1 VRFGQDAGIGGEVA
15 ERTEEVSAGG
25 LVVRRGASG
34 YEALI
39 AEQLDRNSGRRTT
52 RLPKG
57 KIDPGETREEAA
69 LREVREEVGL
79 HARIVAPLGDVSYA
93 FYERRAARQIAKRV
107 HYYLMAHAGG
117 EAHAADGEMAAV
129 WWCPLAEAELR
140 MSFDAEREIVARGR
154 ALLESPDAPT
164 L

>member
-1 VRFGQDAGIGGEVA
+1 VA
-15 ERTEEVSAGG
+15 EQREEVSAGG
-25 LVVRRGASG
+25 LVVRRAERG

-39 AEQLDRNSGRRTT
+39 AEQVDRNSGRRTI

-57 KIDPGETREEAA
+57 KIDPGETREQAA

-79 HARIVAPLGDVSYA
+79 AARIVAPLGEVSYV
-93 FYERRAARQIAKRV
+93 FFERRAARQVAKRV

-129 WWCPLAEAELR
+129 RWCTLAEAEAR

-154 ALLESPDAPT
+154 ALIESQDPPH

>member
-1 VRFGQDAGIGGEVA
+1 MRFGQDAGTGDEVA
-15 ERTEEVSAGG
+15 ERSEEVSAGG
-25 LVVRRGASG
+25 LVVRRGAGG

-39 AEQLDRNSGRRTT
+39 AEQVDRNSGRRTM

-57 KIDPGETREEAA
+57 KIDPGETREQAA

-79 HARIVAPLGDVSYA
+79 AARIVAPLGEVSYV

-107 HYYLMAHAGG
+107 HYYLMAHTAG

-129 WWCPLAEAELR
+129 VWCSLADAEAR

-154 ALLESPDAPT
+154 ALLESSDPPA

>member
-1 VRFGQDAGIGGEVA
+1 MA
-15 ERTEEVSAGG
+15 ERSVEVSAGG
-25 LVVRRGASG
+25 LVVRRVPGG

-39 AEQLDRNSGRRTT
+39 AEQLDRNSGRRTL

-57 KIDPGETREEAA
+57 RVDPGETLEQAA

-79 HARIVAPLGDVSYA
+79 AARIVASLGDVSYV

-107 HYYLMAHAGG
+107 HYYLMAWASGD
-117 EAHAADGEMAAV
+117 AHAADGEMSAV
-129 WWCPLAEAELR
+129 SWCALADAEAR
-140 MSFDAEREIVARGR
+140 MTFDAEREIVARGR
-154 ALLESPDAPT
+154 ALLESADAPT

>member
-1 VRFGQDAGIGGEVA
+1 VRFGQDAGTGDGVA
-15 ERTEEVSAGG
+15 ERSEEVSAGG

-39 AEQLDRNSGRRTT
+39 AEQVDRNSGRRTI

-79 HARIVAPLGDVSYA
+79 SARIIAPLGDVSYV
-93 FYERRAARQIAKRV
+93 FYERRAGRQVAKRV
-107 HYYLMAHAGG
+107 HYYLMAHAAG
-117 EAHAADGEMAAV
+117 EAHAADGEMARV
-129 WWCPLAEAELR
+129 LWCALAEAEAR
-140 MSFDAEREIVARGR
+140 MSFDAEREIVARAR
-154 ALLESPDAPT
+154 ALLESPEPPT